1 MGGKFI
7 RTIGILRATT
17 RIGLANLAYKMRRLV
32 VLERS
37 AMAAG

>member
-7 RTIGILRATT
+7 RTIGIIRATA
-17 RIGLANLAYKMRRLV
+17 RIGLQNLAYNMRRFV

-37 AMAAG
+37 AMAAA